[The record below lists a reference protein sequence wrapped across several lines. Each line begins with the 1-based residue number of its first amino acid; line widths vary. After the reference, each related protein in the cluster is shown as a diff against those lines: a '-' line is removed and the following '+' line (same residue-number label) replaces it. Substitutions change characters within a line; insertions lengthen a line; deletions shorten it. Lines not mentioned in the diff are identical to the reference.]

1 MPPQRRRFSALVY
14 VVATTLLLLL
24 LLLLL
29 VPDPTNALMH
39 ASERRHLREQA
50 RAMFYHGYRSYMEH
64 AFPWDELK
72 PLSCEG
78 RRWDRRERGDLD
90 DVLGGYSLTL
100 VDSLDMLA
108 ILGDRDEFARAVKLV
123 IDHVSFDR
131 DVTVSVFE
139 STIRVI
145 GGLVSAHMLA
155 SPQHL
160 GILTADEYGG
170 ELLDLAV
177 DLGTRLL
184 PAFET
189 PTGLPV
195 HRVNLRH
202 GITANTPTL
211 TCPAAA
217 GSLLVELSY
226 LSRLSS
232 LPIFEE
238 KASSAVTALWYRRS
252 DINLLGSAIDVA
264 SGEWIHSHVGIGAG
278 LDSFF
283 EYLLKYHLVSGNA
296 MWLDMFN
303 MSYSAV
309 EAHINHDDMHIEVD
323 MNHGRQFVRS
333 HRVSALQAFWP
344 GLQVLAGDVSS
355 AIRSHDKL
363 FSLWDKFGAMPELF
377 DLSGK
382 GSVISWARTSPLRPE
397 LIESTY
403 HLYQATRD
411 HKYLKIGRK
420 LLQDIESVS
429 KVRCGYAAVG
439 NIHTLAVEDRMDSYF
454 LSETVKYLYLLFSE
468 DPDVIVPSF
477 QLTNQTN
484 NNSSSS
490 STKSWQV
497 SASPSR
503 HRNATRPLK
512 SSQVVFSTEGHLLML
527 DSTLFA
533 RDPASPAT
541 QSRTECENA
550 NLLPKSHGAASTNV
564 GVAAA
569 SKSAAATRQQ
579 IGISVRLDD
588 VHVMTLVAWPAMF
601 GLRVDPDTHVEA
613 PMMLYASSI
622 GNACSSI
629 STEDTERIRGHFV
642 FATRGVCSFS
652 EKALRLQAAG
662 AAGVIIVNSKTAK
675 ARHPDRKYVL
685 TDDKRNLGTRVHI
698 PVMLVSREDAAQ
710 LHRQV
715 ANLRSVALAATA
727 GGDDDMDADAS
738 LLVGSLSP
746 WLH

>member
-1 MPPQRRRFSALVY
+1 
-14 VVATTLLLLL
+14 
-24 LLLLL
+24 
-29 VPDPTNALMH
+29 MH
-39 ASERRHLREQA
+39 ASERRHLQEQA
-50 RAMFYHGYRSYMEH
+50 RAMFYHGYQSYMEH

-90 DVLGGYSLTL
+90 DVLGGFSLTL
-100 VDSLDMLA
+100 IDSLDMLA
-108 ILGDRDEFARAVKLV
+108 ILGDRAEFARAVKLV
-123 IDHVSFDR
+123 IENVSFDR

-139 STIRVI
+139 STIRVV

-160 GILTADEYGG
+160 GILTADEYNG

-195 HRVNLRH
+195 HRVNLKH
-202 GITANTPTL
+202 GIAANTPTL

-226 LSRLSS
+226 LSRLSALS
-232 LPIFEE
+232 VFEE
-238 KASSAVTALWYRRS
+238 KASSAVMALWYRRS
-252 DINLLGSAIDVA
+252 DLNLLGSSIDVA
-264 SGEWIHSHVGIGAG
+264 SGEWVHSHVGIGAG

-283 EYLLKYHLVSGNA
+283 EYLLKYHLVSGNTA
-296 MWLDMFN
+296 WLDMFN

-309 EAHINHDDMHIEVD
+309 ETHLNHGDVHIEVD
-323 MNHGRQFVRS
+323 MHHGREFVRS
-333 HRVSALQAFWP
+333 RRVSALQAFWP

-355 AIRSHDKL
+355 AIRSHAKL

-377 DLSGK
+377 DLSGA
-382 GSVISWARTSPLRPE
+382 GSVISWAKTSPLRPE

-420 LLQDIESVS
+420 LLQDIESASRVQ
-429 KVRCGYAAVG
+429 CGYAAVG

-477 QLTNQTN
+477 DLTDVPANTSRRTN
-484 NNSSSS
+484 STYGLPGPASSPRCS
-490 STKSWQV
+490 
-497 SASPSR
+497 
-503 HRNATRPLK
+503 RNATRPLK
-512 SSQVVFSTEGHLLML
+512 SSQIVFSTEGHLLML
-527 DSTLFA
+527 DSTLFE
-533 RDPASPAT
+533 RSHTSEAT
-541 QSRTECENA
+541 QTHGACENA
-550 NLLPKSHGAASTNV
+550 NLLPKSHSDTAPLKPVSRAA
-564 GVAAA
+564 VA
-569 SKSAAATRQQ
+569 RPQ

-588 VHVMTLVAWPAMF
+588 VHVMTLVAWPAVF
-601 GLRVDPDTHVEA
+601 GLRVDPHTHVEA
-613 PMMLYASSI
+613 PLLLYASSV
-622 GNACSSI
+622 GNACSALAKAD
-629 STEDTERIRGHFV
+629 EERIRGRLV
-642 FATRGVCSFS
+642 VVTRGVCSFS
-652 EKALRLQAAG
+652 EKALRLQIAG

-675 ARHPDRKYVL
+675 AKHPGRTYVL
-685 TDDKRNLGTRVHI
+685 TDDKRGLGARVQI
-698 PVMLVSREDAAQ
+698 PVMLVSREDASQ

-715 ANLRSVALAATA
+715 ANLRSLGAASEDE
-727 GGDDDMDADAS
+727 GVDADAS

>member
-1 MPPQRRRFSALVY
+1 
-14 VVATTLLLLL
+14 
-24 LLLLL
+24 
-29 VPDPTNALMH
+29 MH
-39 ASERRHLREQA
+39 ASEMSHLQEQA
-50 RAMFYHGYRSYMEH
+50 REMFYHGYRNYMEH

-78 RRWDRRERGDLD
+78 RRWDKRERGDLD

-100 VDSLDMLA
+100 IDSLDMLA
-108 ILGDRDEFARAVKLV
+108 IIGDRDEFVRAVKLV
-123 IDHVSFDR
+123 IKHVSFDR
-131 DVTVSVFE
+131 DVVVSVFE

-145 GGLVSAHMLA
+145 GGLISAHMLA
-155 SPQHL
+155 SPDHL
-160 GILTADEYGG
+160 GIMTAQEYGG

-184 PAFET
+184 PAFDT

-195 HRVNLRH
+195 HRINLKH
-202 GITANTPTL
+202 GVVKNTPTL

-232 LPIFEE
+232 LPMFEE
-238 KASSAVTALWYRRS
+238 KASNAVMALWRRRS
-252 DINLLGSAIDVA
+252 DLNLLGSSIDVA
-264 SGEWIHSHVGIGAG
+264 SGEWIHSHVSIGAG
-278 LDSFF
+278 LDSYF
-283 EYLLKYHLVSGNA
+283 EYLLKYHLVSGNSV
-296 MWLDMFN
+296 WLEMFN
-303 MSYSAV
+303 MSYNAV
-309 EAHINHDDMHIEVD
+309 ETHINHDDMHIEVD
-323 MNHGRQFVRS
+323 MNYGKQYVHSR
-333 HRVSALQAFWP
+333 RVSALQAFWP

-377 DLSGK
+377 DLAGK

-420 LLQDIESVS
+420 LLQDIQRVS
-429 KVRCGYAAVG
+429 RVSCGYAAVG

-477 QLTNQTN
+477 QLTNSSVMGSRAN
-484 NNSSSS
+484 SSNSSSRNAS
-490 STKSWQV
+490 SQCTSN
-497 SASPSR
+497 S
-503 HRNATRPLK
+503 RNATRALK
-512 SSQVVFSTEGHLLML
+512 SSQVIFSTEGHLLML

-533 RDPASPAT
+533 RDKESQFPHA
-541 QSRTECENA
+541 ECENS
-550 NLLPKSHGAASTNV
+550 NLLSTT
-564 GVAAA
+564 GTSKAVAP
-569 SKSAAATRQQ
+569 SLQ

-588 VHVMTLVAWPAMF
+588 VHVMTLVAWPATF
-601 GLRVDPDTHVEA
+601 GLQIAPPIHVEA
-613 PMMLYASSI
+613 PLMLYAKSV
-622 GNACSSI
+622 GDACSQI
-629 STEDTERIRGHFV
+629 SKLDAKRIKGKIV
-642 FATRGVCSFS
+642 MVTRGVCSFS
-652 EKALRLQAAG
+652 EKALRMQSAG
-662 AAGVIIVNSKTAK
+662 AAGVIIVNSKTSK

-685 TDDKRNLGTRVHI
+685 TDDKRGLGKQLQI

-710 LHRQV
+710 LHRHV
-715 ANLRSVALAATA
+715 TNLQSIAPEAEAVD
-727 GGDDDMDADAS
+727 GSSCGSDSESS
-738 LLVGSLSP
+738 LLLGSLSP